1 MTPISKSIVTF
12 LAFFAVWFF
21 SVAQSAGDSS
31 SGRKLAERNC
41 VYCHGPDGN
50 GNKSNRDVQRGNVP
64 HISGQPQPYFINS
77 MGAYKQG
84 TRLDDDMNIVSEQ
97 LSDEDIR
104 NLAAW
109 YATQPPS
116 ATTIYD
122 DNVFSN

>member
-1 MTPISKSIVTF
+1 MSNRIVAF
-12 LAFFAVWFF
+12 LAFFAAWSFA
-21 SVAQSAGDSS
+21 VAQSNGDVAE
-31 SGRKLAERNC
+31 GRILAEKSC

-50 GNKSNRDVQRGNVP
+50 GNNGLPPYTSDIIP

-104 NLAAW
+104 NLAAC

-116 ATTIYD
+116 ATATYED
-122 DNVFSN
+122 DVYSN

>member
-1 MTPISKSIVTF
+1 MSKSIVTF
-12 LAFFAVWFF
+12 LALFAVWSF
-21 SVAQSAGDSS
+21 SVAQSTGDSS

-64 HISGQPQPYFINS
+64 HISGQPQFYFIKS
-77 MGAYKQG
+77 MDAYKQG
-84 TRLDDDMNIVSEQ
+84 TRLDDDMNLVAEQ

-116 ATTIYD
+116 ATPTYED
-122 DNVFSN
+122 DVYSN

>member
-1 MTPISKSIVTF
+1 MSKSIVTF
-12 LAFFAVWFF
+12 LALFAVWSF

-64 HISGQPQPYFINS
+64 HISGQPQFYFIKS

-84 TRLDDDMNIVSEQ
+84 TRLDDDMNLIAEQ
-97 LSDEDIR
+97 LSDEEIR
-104 NLAAW
+104 NLSAW
-109 YATQPPS
+109 YAVQPPS
-116 ATTIYD
+116 ATPTYED
-122 DNVFSN
+122 DVYSN